1 MDKEILEQLE
11 ITAKYNLSFAVN
23 AGYATQLYNYINNLQ
38 QRIDKAI
45 DYIKG
50 FDYKEQMDEDTTIN
64 VIDEDME
71 KLLSILQGEEV
82 KDNE

>member
-11 ITAKYNLSFAVN
+11 IASRNNLSFAVN

-45 DYIKG
+45 EYINS
-50 FDYKEQMDEDTTIN
+50 QMTTYEDDGDFG
-64 VIDEDME
+64 VDCCCDGL

-82 KDNE
+82 K